1 MSVCIIYASKYGS
14 AKKVAGLISE
24 KLGGCDIFNI
34 AEDSFDLSKY
44 NFVIIGSDI
53 RMGTVDKLITKLLF
67 RFIKPLSERK
77 CAYFLTCIFPE
88 NGDGYFKRNIP
99 SQLLSEAVAVAA
111 IGGELDFKR
120 LRGADRFAAN
130 MILKAEREKDVY
142 KTFSLDADKISDF
155 VDKLKPQ
162 L

>member
-1 MSVCIIYASKYGS
+1 MRI
-14 AKKVAGLISE
+14 
-24 KLGGCDIFNI
+24 
-34 AEDSFDLSKY
+34 
-44 NFVIIGSDI
+44 
-53 RMGTVDKLITKLLF
+53 
-67 RFIKPLSERK
+67 
-77 CAYFLTCIFPE
+77 FLTCIFPE

-99 SQLLSEAVAVAA
+99 SQLLSESVAVAA

-142 KTFSLDADKISDF
+142 KTFSLDTDKISDF